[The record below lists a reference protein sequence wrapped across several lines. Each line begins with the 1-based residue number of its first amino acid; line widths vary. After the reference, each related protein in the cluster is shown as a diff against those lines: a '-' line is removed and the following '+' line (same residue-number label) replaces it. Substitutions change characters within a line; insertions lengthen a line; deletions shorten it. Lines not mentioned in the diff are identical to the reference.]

1 MSIKNI
7 KINKLIKYY
16 TLINHDLIYSNQAIN
31 RYKKINNNSNNSQ
44 SKALE
49 DLRHSIK
56 NIKNCDLKKNA
67 TNLVF
72 ADGNIESK
80 IMIIGEGPGAN
91 EDKEGLPFVGR
102 AGQLLDKML
111 QSINL
116 DRKNVYITNV
126 VNYRPPQNRKPTEK
140 EIQKYLPF
148 LKKHIEII
156 NPKILILLGSTALNT
171 IIGDQEVISKA
182 RGKME

>member
-1 MSIKNI
+1 M
-7 KINKLIKYY
+7 
-16 TLINHDLIYSNQAIN
+16 
-31 RYKKINNNSNNSQ
+31 
-44 SKALE
+44 
-49 DLRHSIK
+49 
-56 NIKNCDLKKNA
+56 
-67 TNLVF
+67 F

-148 LKKHIEII
+148 FKK
-156 NPKILILLGSTALNT
+156 TY
-171 IIGDQEVISKA
+171 
-182 RGKME
+182 